1 MDRILLLDDSPPTLQ
16 RVQNMLTEAGH
27 GIAQFMNQPFA
38 MLVTDIY
45 MLGAD
50 GIEII
55 PECRRSQPAVK
66 IVPMSAREGHG
77 DVLSAARMMGAAV
90 TFAKPFA
97 QDRFLFQIDAPLSA
111 ER

>member
-1 MDRILLLDDSPPTLQ
+1 MARILLLDDSPLTLQ
-16 RVQNMLTEAGH
+16 PVQGLQAEAGH
-27 GIAQFMNQPFA
+27 GIAQLMNQRFD
-38 MLVTDIY
+38 MLVPDIY
-45 MLGAD
+45 MPGAD
-50 GIEII
+50 GIPII
-55 PECRRSQPAVK
+55 RECRRRQPAVK

>member
-1 MDRILLLDDSPPTLQ
+1 MARILLLDDSPLTPQLVQGLQ
-16 RVQNMLTEAGH
+16 AEAGH

-66 IVPMSAREGHG
+66 IVA
-77 DVLSAARMMGAAV
+77 MGAAV

-97 QDRFLFQIDAPLSA
+97 QDRFLFQIDAPLRA